1 MTLIIRSNRRRP
13 GITLLEVLIA
23 LFIMGIGMLT
33 LLTLFPLGALSM
45 AKALQSDRATAAAQL
60 AAEYAEMMDLPSDP
74 DVRSAFTTPPPGGP
88 PGDGPGVSWPVFVDA
103 FGGAAAFAS
112 LGASALSPGV
122 TRVAPA
128 YARTPALAGR
138 WFALPDDLNFGP
150 DATPAGGSVQ
160 RGGRYTWAY
169 LLRRPRADTPAVVDL
184 TVVVYAGRDT
194 QAGTGETAYVASG
207 ARGENSLLLSYTAA
221 QGKPGLRRGAWLL
234 DVTLNAATKRTQA
247 VFYRVVNVGEETGWL
262 TLEVEPALQED
273 VNTVV
278 VLDNAIE
285 VFHRG
290 LTRSP

>member
-1 MTLIIRSNRRRP
+1 MTLTCSNRRL

-74 DVRSAFTTPPPGGP
+74 DVRVAFTTPPGSP
-88 PGDGPGVSWPVFVDA
+88 PGDGPGPSWPVFVDA
-103 FGGAAAFAS
+103 FGGAAAFAP

-150 DATPAGGSVQ
+150 DAAPAGGTVQ
-160 RGGRYTWAY
+160 RGGRYTWSY
-169 LLRRPRADTPAVVDL
+169 LLRRPRADTPGVVDL

-194 QAGTGETAYVASG
+194 QAGTGETAYAASG
-207 ARGENSLLLSYTAA
+207 ARGESSMLLSYTAA

-247 VFYRVVNVGEETGWL
+247 VFYRVVNVGEETGGL